1 MKSLI
6 GAVMVGIVLFA
17 ASAGVSWFLVNQSA
31 ESQTDEIT
39 AVDETDPA
47 SAFPEPIKDGEKV
60 DAMPVAIRPDT
71 PVTVEAV
78 TKLAQSIMKKE
89 QSLFDSQQQ
98 LHKEERR
105 INLLFVDLKRE
116 RDELMAFGERI
127 DAKILQAR
135 EATELLKQQSQALND
150 QTKVLSTLEKKT
162 GKTSTDAAEDQ
173 VDRRVQTVKKW
184 FKSQEPEQAAK
195 YLKEFVNNGDLEF
208 AARLLDTFSDR
219 QIPKILTALNDVPLA
234 TQLADALLDDD
245 EEDSSTE
252 TATRPNS
259 TQSR

>member
-6 GAVMVGIVLFA
+6 GAVMVGIILFA
-17 ASAGVSWFLVNQSA
+17 ASAGVSWFLVNQPD
-31 ESQTDEIT
+31 ESQTDEIAGVT
-39 AVDETDPA
+39 EANPA
-47 SAFPEPIKDGEKV
+47 STFPETIEDGKKV
-60 DAMPVAIRPDT
+60 DAMPVAIRPET

-89 QSLFDSQQQ
+89 QSLFDSQQLLQ
-98 LHKEERR
+98 KEERR
-105 INLLFVDLKRE
+105 INLLFEDLKRE
-116 RDELMAFGERI
+116 RDELMALGERI

-162 GKTSTDAAEDQ
+162 GKQSTDALDDE

-219 QIPKILTALNDVPLA
+219 QIPKILAALNDVPLA
-234 TQLADALLDDD
+234 TQLADALLGD
-245 EEDSSTE
+245 EEEPSAE
-252 TATRPNS
+252 TANGLNS